1 MSIILS
7 NKKYIRIV
15 NIAFVVLLIT
25 VLIPNKGKFKYEYQR
40 GRPWLYETL
49 VAPVDFPILKSDTE
63 LRNERN
69 KVAADISP
77 NYNHKSD
84 TGVLSE
90 ISTLLRENL
99 PDSASSKLYETI
111 YKLYRNGIAD
121 ELPDSSYTGGVIT
134 MLSDGEKLFVQQKK
148 ISDSREAYAK
158 IKAVAEDLKPA
169 SPNIMDVLFPSGFV
183 LPNMIYDKITTQKT
197 LREEVSRISPTK
209 GIIYSGQLIVSNGE
223 IITAETEQILDS
235 FRAEYELS
243 MGFSGSLLLLKLG
256 HMIVTLAIILVFL
269 ALVSFLAPE
278 ISSDPKSMNFLY
290 LLFIIVIITS
300 SLVMDTSNRYLLILP
315 YSVIALYLY
324 SFFRSSVVIPVY
336 AMLLMPVVFIS
347 SGGFEIYFIN
357 LVAGSAASYTFRY
370 WDRGWLQF
378 INSIFIFLILSA
390 IYSSLRLLEEGAL
403 VFNDRRVFLFFAWN
417 SLLVIA
423 AYPFLFLFEKI
434 FGLVSSS
441 RLRDLSDAT
450 SPLLTR
456 LAVEAPGTFHHSLQV
471 ASLAESAAREIG
483 ANLLLTRV
491 GALYHDIGK
500 LSNPSFFIENIPAG
514 EVNAHKNLTP
524 EESASVIL
532 RHVDEGVAIARKLK
546 IPAVVSDFILTHHGK
561 SQTVYFYN
569 QYVNQGGD
577 PSMID
582 KFTYKGSLPL
592 SKEQVIVMMADAVE
606 AASRTLANHTKENIS
621 RLVDKMIDDRINE
634 NQLAEADVT
643 IKEINT
649 IREVMKRK
657 LSQSYHARIVY
668 PDRKR

>member
-1 MSIILS
+1 MSFYFI
-7 NKKYIRIV
+7 NKKISWIV

-49 VAPVDFPILKSDTE
+49 VAPVDFPILKSDSE

-69 KVAADISP
+69 KVAAEISP
-77 NYNHKSD
+77 NYNYKPEA
-84 TGVLSE
+84 GVLLATA
-90 ISTLLRENL
+90 TLLKENL
-99 PDSASSKLYETI
+99 PDSTASKLYETI
-111 YKLYRNGIAD
+111 ENLYRDGIAD
-121 ELPDSSYTGGVIT
+121 ELPDSSYTGGIIT
-134 MLSDGEKLFVQQKK
+134 LLSGGEKSFVQQKK
-148 ISDSREAYAK
+148 IVDSREAYTILK
-158 IKAVAEDLKPA
+158 DVADELYPGNSHIVA
-169 SPNIMDVLFPSGFV
+169 GLFPSGLI
-183 LPNMIYDKITTQKT
+183 LPNMIHDNNSTQKT
-197 LREEVSRISPTK
+197 LREEVARISPTK

-256 HMIVTLAIILVFL
+256 HLIVALAIILVFL
-269 ALVSFLAPE
+269 AIVSFLAPE
-278 ISSDPKSMNFLY
+278 ISSDPKSMNFLF
-290 LLFIIVIITS
+290 LLFILIIISS
-300 SLVMDTSNRYLLILP
+300 SLVMDSGNRYLLILP
-315 YSVIALYLY
+315 YSVVALYLY

-336 AMLLMPVVFIS
+336 SILLMPVVFIS

-357 LVAGSAASYTFRY
+357 LVAGSAASYTFRF

-378 INSIFIFLILSA
+378 INSIFIFLVLSV
-390 IYSSLRLLEEGAL
+390 IYSSLRLVEEGAL
-403 VFNDRRVFLFFAWN
+403 VFNDGRVFLFFAWN

-434 FGLVSSS
+434 FGLVSNS

-514 EVNAHKNLTP
+514 EVNAHKTLTP
-524 EESASVIL
+524 EESATVIL
-532 RHVDEGVAIARKLK
+532 RHVDEGVTIAKKMR
-546 IPAVVSDFILTHHGK
+546 IPSVVSDFILTHHGK

-582 KFTYKGSLPL
+582 KFTYKGNLPL

-606 AASRTLANHTKENIS
+606 AASRTLASHTKENIS

-649 IREVMKRK
+649 IREVMKLK

>member
-1 MSIILS
+1 M
-7 NKKYIRIV
+7 
-15 NIAFVVLLIT
+15 
-25 VLIPNKGKFKYEYQR
+25 
-40 GRPWLYETL
+40 
-49 VAPVDFPILKSDTE
+49 
-63 LRNERN
+63 
-69 KVAADISP
+69 
-77 NYNHKSD
+77 
-84 TGVLSE
+84 
-90 ISTLLRENL
+90 
-99 PDSASSKLYETI
+99 
-111 YKLYRNGIAD
+111 
-121 ELPDSSYTGGVIT
+121 
-134 MLSDGEKLFVQQKK
+134 
-148 ISDSREAYAK
+148 
-158 IKAVAEDLKPA
+158 
-169 SPNIMDVLFPSGFV
+169 
-183 LPNMIYDKITTQKT
+183 
-197 LREEVSRISPTK
+197 
-209 GIIYSGQLIVSNGE
+209 
-223 IITAETEQILDS
+223 
-235 FRAEYELS
+235 
-243 MGFSGSLLLLKLG
+243 
-256 HMIVTLAIILVFL
+256 
-269 ALVSFLAPE
+269 
-278 ISSDPKSMNFLY
+278 
-290 LLFIIVIITS
+290 
-300 SLVMDTSNRYLLILP
+300 
-315 YSVIALYLY
+315 
-324 SFFRSSVVIPVY
+324 
-336 AMLLMPVVFIS
+336 
-347 SGGFEIYFIN
+347 
-357 LVAGSAASYTFRY
+357 
-370 WDRGWLQF
+370 
-378 INSIFIFLILSA
+378 SA

-403 VFNDRRVFLFFAWN
+403 VFNDGRVFLYFAWN

-471 ASLAESAAREIG
+471 ASLAEGAAREIG

-532 RHVDEGVAIARKLK
+532 RHVDEGFAIAKKMK